1 MFQIATLPSPTE
13 VPPSPRAGGRALVL
27 PWTSAQFVSLRMV
40 ASPGLKLNIP
50 AFGRRPKARIPM
62 AARVPIIRSA
72 GLLIYLVAMAATGLL
87 TVMLLSD
94 LATQAIALAQPY
106 FVDNSSCKP
115 TRIEQRRIAV
125 QAAASPLAERMKSK
139 VTALVAPSIPYD
151 VLAAQMDLAEKAEVT
166 SPQKSTISTRI
177 SY

>member
-50 AFGRRPKARIPM
+50 AFGRRPRARIAM
-62 AARVPIIRSA
+62 IARVPIIRSA
-72 GLLIYLVAMAATGLL
+72 GLLIYLVAMVATGLL
-87 TVMLLSD
+87 TVMLLSI

-106 FVDNSSCKP
+106 FVDNSACKP
-115 TRIEQRRIAV
+115 SRIEQSRSGHCSPCPHSF
-125 QAAASPLAERMKSK
+125 AAKLAKCLTADQ
-139 VTALVAPSIPYD
+139 VTLNVESIVD
-151 VLAAQMDLAEKAEVT
+151 GGVC
-166 SPQKSTISTRI
+166 
-177 SY
+177 

>member
-1 MFQIATLPSPTE
+1 
-13 VPPSPRAGGRALVL
+13 
-27 PWTSAQFVSLRMV
+27 
-40 ASPGLKLNIP
+40 
-50 AFGRRPKARIPM
+50 
-62 AARVPIIRSA
+62 
-72 GLLIYLVAMAATGLL
+72 
-87 TVMLLSD
+87 
-94 LATQAIALAQPY
+94 
-106 FVDNSSCKP
+106 
-115 TRIEQRRIAV
+115 V